1 MKTQYTKTYEKP
13 VLRRNFIAINTYLKQ
28 KEDLKRKKKS
38 QINSLVVYLT
48 ELAKQEQDDP
58 KLAEGRE

>member
-13 VLRRNFIAINTYLKQ
+13 GLRINFIAINTHLKQ
-28 KEDLKRKKKS
+28 KEDLKRKKIS
-38 QINSLVVYLT
+38 QINSLVVYPT
-48 ELAKQEQDDP
+48 ELAKQEQNNP